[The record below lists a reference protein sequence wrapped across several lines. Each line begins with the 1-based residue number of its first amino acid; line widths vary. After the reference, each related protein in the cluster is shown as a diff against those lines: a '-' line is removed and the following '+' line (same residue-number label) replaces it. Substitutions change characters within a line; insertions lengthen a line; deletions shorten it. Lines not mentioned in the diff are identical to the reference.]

1 MPTTFSDILDTFGLT
16 DRAPFFVHA
25 LRITNAY
32 IGGGTILAWHV
43 GDDILP
49 SQDLDIFF
57 TPSESAPKAIS
68 LALFNTLFTSAGYM
82 RRSDSMGCG
91 SYRLAKALH
100 VDVVANWYH
109 RTLGRKIQVV
119 VRSADASEDLPA
131 YTEADFDI
139 CQFYAK
145 YTPAT
150 GRVQLFYD
158 PAKSAITAEIAEEIC
173 TKRVMRI
180 GNLKGQD
187 LTNSLGRL
195 RKYYDRGFAFEG
207 MRTTACSC
215 TCGHEH
221 TIKKEVRLTLEEAST
236 IVRAEHTRVNNVRY
250 FTAYVEDA
258 VLMPPLDR
266 TNAMPTRPMIQRPPP
281 LEIPPLLEI
290 TDALE
295 TPPPVKRVARL
306 IRKDDAWIRSA
317 TE

>member
-1 MPTTFSDILDTFGLT
+1 MPTTFSDILDAFGLT
-16 DRAPFFVHA
+16 DRASSFVHA

-32 IGGGTILAWHV
+32 IGGSTILTWHV
-43 GDDILP
+43 GDDLLP

-57 TPSESAPKAIS
+57 TPSASAPKVIT
-68 LALFNTLFTSAGYM
+68 LALFNALFISAGYT

-119 VRSADASEDLPA
+119 SRSADAPEDRPA

-150 GRVQLFYD
+150 CRVQLFYD
-158 PAKSAITAEIAEEIC
+158 PAKSAITAEIAEEIR

-187 LTNSLGRL
+187 LRNTLNRL
-195 RKYYDRGFAFEG
+195 HKYYDRGFAFEAE
-207 MRTTACSC
+207 RETPCSC
-215 TCGHEH
+215 TACGHGH
-221 TIKKEVRLTLEEAST
+221 TVKKVRRLTYMEAAGH
-236 IVRAEHTRVNNVRY
+236 VREMHAEAN
-250 FTAYVEDA
+250 
-258 VLMPPLDR
+258 PPLDWSDVAPLR
-266 TNAMPTRPMIQRPPP
+266 VFDDEDSLL
-281 LEIPPLLEI
+281 LEIPPVLEI

-295 TPPPVKRVARL
+295 TPPRVIKRVLPKRICRL
-306 IRKDDAWIRSA
+306 RTDDSWIRST